1 MKKHLI
7 ACSLIALFAVQAQ
20 AADKLRMGIVV
31 KIGGIPWFNAMEAG
45 IKSQAEKV
53 ASMPGWLAQRRLTQ
67 HCRYVQ
73 LKI

>member
-7 ACSLIALFAVQAQ
+7 ACSLLALFATTGAQ

-45 IKSQAEKV
+45 IKSEAL
-53 ASMPGWLAQRRLTQ
+53 PLPTRR
-67 HCRYVQ
+67 CRCAP